1 MFLRLLPTQP
11 AGKLSV
17 YETSALLAPT
27 GAGLEPLRMAR
38 VHGGGPCSR
47 NKHGALV
54 YGGSRRH
61 DIEGMTQLLRNRE
74 LWGISCELP
83 EGILPSLAYED
94 AFVRALANYLRF
106 AKEKL
111 ELELPL
117 KVRAGFTGIEG
128 FRMAVQHNRLAG
140 ETVEPDIV
148 GEIVVE
154 DWNTPP
160 KEILLPFFKQVWE
173 AFGLERPDQAGAR
186 SPR

>member
-1 MFLRLLPTQP
+1 M
-11 AGKLSV
+11 
-17 YETSALLAPT
+17 
-27 GAGLEPLRMAR
+27 
-38 VHGGGPCSR
+38 
-47 NKHGALV
+47 
-54 YGGSRRH
+54 YGGSRPH

-83 EGILPSLAYED
+83 ERNLPSVAYED
-94 AFVRALANYLRF
+94 AFVRALASYLKF

-111 ELELPL
+111 QLELPL

-128 FRMAVQHNRLAG
+128 FRMAVRIGVAG

-173 AFGLERPDQAGAR
+173 AFGLERPD
-186 SPR
+186 SPN